1 MKSTKGR
8 DKVTVKAE
16 NTTDDGLASFPVA
29 PSGKETNAM
38 VQPMHIG
45 KTVNDGDTIPTG
57 SGQGQQAPHI
67 HDEMAN
73 SAFKVHVEKTKGKH
87 SLHGSPGSRN
97 GPSVEE
103 EPAAK
108 RHCSDTRSANHA
120 KGGSQAN
127 IGSIPSN
134 LTLFGTTH
142 TGSRE
147 PSPSSMRAVLY
158 GEPFKTS
165 EDVELEPDSIG
176 ATDRKDHFSG
186 KAIKKQDLLAY
197 EEVGEQTRVNLI
209 NAKGDLRSDSL
220 SSESERSRHSSATR
234 NDEDSGID
242 ESSQTKQGE
251 EAMGSG
257 SMERQRV
264 SKPSSKGGLA
274 ALQSAA
280 SLLAHGERASTG
292 HDQRESDSTSSAGS
306 RMSSSSS
313 VQSAVEEASTHE
325 RRAVKVDDPSD
336 KDVLC
341 GRGRGFFCHPGNR
354 RMLDIVEK
362 NKARYRAANKTTKT
376 EIVRDVTDEIEEGGT
391 RFLKRASA
399 KSNQGWYEV
408 SAIEKHKK
416 VCHCLREEK
425 NVAETSSVS
434 ASASGEASPQSKPAR
449 KRKDDSLPATKGDL
463 VYGDK
468 RLLATNNLQAVRSV
482 QRNNNPGGSDFSNSS
497 SMQLHDYAA
506 IQNAEMERDI
516 ARRVGIMQRHEDDL
530 NREMNHGLLTN
541 ELLGSS
547 SPNMSSLGYPNLQRI
562 AGGQRWP
569 SMYDTSSMGSNFG
582 IVMGNP
588 RPSDVLFGQDP
599 GFYSHGGN
607 VHLRRLIQGSVGY
620 PAISAEGKLVLA
632 QRLVSEMRRA
642 GSRFLTR
649 QRASPPGLWYRVDD
663 IEAETLIYRC
673 LEQEETRLI
682 TELTRGR
689 DTSSLLTTTPI
700 RTNPLAGLHEST
712 SEPANLTHRSKSSPN
727 ISSHQP
733 SKDISVEQPSDV
745 NHMEDEE
752 SKSSESEV
760 DTADEDDRDVASSGK
775 SGLPSPGPYDVIC
788 GRGRGNFRHPG
799 NRRML
804 RMFWNVKAKYNKG
817 TKVQKTMIGRA
828 IVEDITSKGG
838 RFLKR
843 SEKGWEEVEKKT
855 VLRKV
860 CHGIRDIPNDPEKRK
875 RSIVAD
881 ELEDDED
888 SDSPESSSRT
898 DVGRTAPWLASEAEA
913 PYKQEKAKRQSTST
927 AVPHRSSIVSNEEYK
942 GIIPGSPKAAKAKR
956 HSTKSPKKPVS
967 SLASMKG
974 DPSRSSVGVDSGS
987 PDHVE
992 KQGAMSLK
1000 REHQDGHF
1008 NTIEKPTKRDVLC
1021 GRGRGFFAHPGN
1033 RRMLQIISENTKRYK
1048 ASSKKEKGVITR
1060 EILVAVQSNGAR
1072 FLKRTDNGGW
1082 EVARP
1087 EEALQKVCH
1096 GIRDYIA
1103 SGEGEGNYKQKDNDG
1118 SSQFATSPSTHLD
1131 ALSTSHASRASA
1143 EVVESGLNRY
1153 LGGGQERWGGN
1164 RMPADQASGVPLHYV
1179 LAAHQQAEA
1188 EAAAVAAATSSFHK
1202 LTPEEAL
1209 ILLHGSSRLTPS
1221 EALLLREHQL
1231 QRRFL

>member
-1 MKSTKGR
+1 MKSTKCVDSVSVESSGF
-8 DKVTVKAE
+8 KAE
-16 NTTDDGLASFPVA
+16 NTDCPALFPVA
-29 PSGKETNAM
+29 PSEQQTHEL
-38 VQPMHIG
+38 VQPTCSG
-45 KTVNDGDTIPTG
+45 KTVREGDQAPLGI
-57 SGQGQQAPHI
+57 GQGQN
-67 HDEMAN
+67 DKRNEMDQTVSNVNVA
-73 SAFKVHVEKTKGKH
+73 VVEGKNYLQG
-87 SLHGSPGSRN
+87 SRSRKGSPI
-97 GPSVEE
+97 ED

-108 RHCSDTRSANHA
+108 RHRSDDVAGPPGTTIPTGRNSAFHG
-120 KGGSQAN
+120 K
-127 IGSIPSN
+127 
-134 LTLFGTTH
+134 TH

-147 PSPSSMRAVLY
+147 SFPSPNRAVLL
-158 GEPFKTS
+158 GESLNKAS
-165 EDVELEPDSIG
+165 RVEDVKEEPSLLG
-176 ATDRKDHFSG
+176 ATDAENHAKG
-186 KAIKKQDLLAY
+186 QAVKPEIPLAY
-197 EEVGEQTRVNLI
+197 DDVDQQIRTRVNLI
-209 NAKGDLRSDSL
+209 NSGNVRSDSL
-220 SSESERSRHSSATR
+220 SSESEMSRRSSATTR
-234 NDEDSGID
+234 NGEDIEID
-242 ESSQTKQGE
+242 DASQTKRGE
-251 EAMGSG
+251 RRGSASTEEG
-257 SMERQRV
+257 LSR
-264 SKPSSKGGLA
+264 SSSKGGLA

-280 SLLAHGERASTG
+280 SLLAHGDKARKG
-292 HDQRESDSTSSAGS
+292 RDPRGSDSSCSEGS
-306 RMSSSSS
+306 RVSSSSS
-313 VQSAVEEASTHE
+313 VQSAAEEPSTHE
-325 RRAVKVDDPSD
+325 WGVLKVDNPSD

-354 RMLDIVEK
+354 RMLEIVEK
-362 NKARYRAANKTTKT
+362 NKARYRAANKTKKT

-399 KSNQGWYEV
+399 KSNKGWYEV

-425 NVAETSSVS
+425 NVAETSS
-434 ASASGEASPQSKPAR
+434 ASASGEGSAPSKTTR
-449 KRKDDSLPATKGDL
+449 KRADDLPPATKGGM
-463 VYGDK
+463 VHSDK
-468 RLLATNNLQAVRSV
+468 KLLAASNFYSARSLQRSSI
-482 QRNNNPGGSDFSNSS
+482 PGSSDFASS
-497 SMQLHDYAA
+497 SSLPLRDYAA
-506 IQNAEMERDI
+506 IHNSEIERDI
-516 ARRVGIMQRHEDDL
+516 VRRMGIRQRQDDNL
-530 NREMNHGLLTN
+530 NPSAEMTHGLVAN
-541 ELLGSS
+541 DMLGTA
-547 SPNMSSLGYPNLQRI
+547 SPNMSSLGYPNLSRI
-562 AGGQRWP
+562 ASAPRWP
-569 SMYDTSSMGSNFG
+569 SMYERTSMGPNFG

-588 RPSDVLFGQDP
+588 RPTDVLFGQDP

-682 TELTRGR
+682 AELTRGR
-689 DTSSLLTTTPI
+689 DRGPPVTNTTI
-700 RTNPLAGLHEST
+700 RTNPLATLHEST
-712 SEPANLTHRSKSSPN
+712 SGASQHRNVSIPEDT
-727 ISSHQP
+727 SHQP
-733 SKDISVEQPSDV
+733 SKEQGFEQSSDV
-745 NHMEDEE
+745 NQIDDDD
-752 SKSSESEV
+752 KSFESED
-760 DTADEDDRDVASSGK
+760 DTTDDDDDRDLTSTGK
-775 SGLPSPGPYDVIC
+775 TGLPSPGPYDVIC

-881 ELEDDED
+881 ELEDNED
-888 SDSPESSSRT
+888 SDSPESTSRT
-898 DVGRTAPWLASEAEA
+898 DVGRTAPWLASEAKA
-913 PYKQEKAKRQSTST
+913 PYTQEKQKRQSTSIS
-927 AVPHRSSIVSNEEYK
+927 ASQRSSVDGNEGFH
-942 GIIPGSPKAAKAKR
+942 GINVGSPKVGKTKR
-956 HSTKSPKKPVS
+956 HSMKSPKIPVS
-967 SLASMKG
+967 NLANMQV
-974 DPSRSSVGVDSGS
+974 DPSRTSVPADSNL
-987 PDHVE
+987 DHPE
-992 KQGAMSLK
+992 KQGGISLT
-1000 REHQDGHF
+1000 REEHGSSKQ
-1008 NTIEKPTKRDVLC
+1008 TIEKPTKRDVLC

-1103 SGEGEGNYKQKDNDG
+1103 SGEGEGNNTKQKDSDV
-1118 SSQFATSPSTHLD
+1118 SSQFATSPSYQLET
-1131 ALSTSHASRASA
+1131 ASASHASRTSA

-1153 LGGGQERWGGN
+1153 LVGGQEHWGGN
-1164 RMPADQASGVPLHYV
+1164 RIPADHASGVPLHYV

-1188 EAAAVAAATSSFHK
+1188 EAAAVAAATNSFHK
-1202 LTPEEAL
+1202 LTPEETL
-1209 ILLHGSSRLTPS
+1209 ILLHGSSRLTPA
-1221 EALLLREHQL
+1221 ETLLLREHQL